1 MLDLNRIYPDCRD
14 NSLKRWGVTFSK
26 RICLVV
32 ALLFTVGAINQAVAE
47 GALYKLDIPAQPLG
61 DALQQL
67 AERADIQ
74 IIYSRSLVADKAAPA
89 LAGNFALESALS
101 SLLIG
106 SGLSYSFS
114 SKDSVVIKAAP
125 VEPES
130 SSGNKSSRTPDQ
142 KQTKGFVL
150 EEVTV
155 TARKREES
163 LQDTPLS
170 VTAISGTELA
180 LSQINSSQDLSNI
193 TPNLS
198 FDSYASASGSN
209 AAASVF
215 IRGIGQTDF
224 VPTTAP
230 GVGIYID
237 GVYMAQSIGAA
248 FDFIEVQRIEVLRGP
263 QGTLFGK
270 NTIGGAVVI
279 HTKKPANEFGGRV
292 EFELGSDNQTN
303 GTFAL
308 DIPISDQLLTQVS
321 GTVRNRDGY
330 VKNIITGRDMGDDDS
345 RGVRF
350 AALFTPSDNLEFFFT
365 ADHTHE
371 RENGAPNVLVGI
383 NDRAPFV
390 AIANAASA
398 GCPVSFPPPQSS
410 PLGNSACANSQ
421 WELAPH
427 KVAANAD
434 LVSELDVY
442 GTALHVDWDLDL
454 LNIKSISSYRKVDS
468 SSRRD
473 GDNTPLTIAHTGDV
487 LQQDQFSQELQF
499 SGTLLDDRLNWMFGL
514 YYFTE
519 EAENPNIVDLSIGSI
534 LSGGEVESR
543 TKAVFSQAT
552 YNLTERLSLTA
563 GLRYTK
569 EKQTFLPDQYALTPY
584 LSPTGL
590 LLPLDQGG
598 SRILPHDTVT
608 NEISETTPMATL
620 SYYVT
625 DELMTYVSYSEG
637 FKNGGFHQRIP
648 APLPEVPTFGPEFAD
663 VWEVGF
669 KYTKDWLRINGSIFN
684 TDYTDI
690 QTVVRRGFAPVTI
703 NAGDARIN
711 GFELEGSIVPT
722 PNWYFMFGVGYLD
735 AKYINIPTEVLNNNT
750 INKSSEL
757 TNTPEWSTNFRAAY
771 SKDVGELGSLT
782 LRLDWIYRSS
792 AFKTTNNASYLEQQ
806 SYNLLNAAI
815 IFEDPS
821 QDWRIMLAGKNLH
834 DEIYLINGADSLG
847 TAQGVADGAFS
858 RGREWTLSISR
869 NF

>member
-350 AALFTPSDNLEFFFT
+350 AALFTPSDNLEFFF
-365 ADHTHE
+365 
-371 RENGAPNVLVGI
+371 
-383 NDRAPFV
+383 DRAVGVFYSV
-390 AIANAASA
+390 GGLGANRNR
-398 GCPVSFPPPQSS
+398 VR
-410 PLGNSACANSQ
+410 
-421 WELAPH
+421 
-427 KVAANAD
+427 
-434 LVSELDVY
+434 
-442 GTALHVDWDLDL
+442 
-454 LNIKSISSYRKVDS
+454 II
-468 SSRRD
+468 
-473 GDNTPLTIAHTGDV
+473 
-487 LQQDQFSQELQF
+487 
-499 SGTLLDDRLNWMFGL
+499 
-514 YYFTE
+514 
-519 EAENPNIVDLSIGSI
+519 
-534 LSGGEVESR
+534 
-543 TKAVFSQAT
+543 AVF
-552 YNLTERLSLTA
+552 
-563 GLRYTK
+563 
-569 EKQTFLPDQYALTPY
+569 
-584 LSPTGL
+584 
-590 LLPLDQGG
+590 
-598 SRILPHDTVT
+598 
-608 NEISETTPMATL
+608 
-620 SYYVT
+620 
-625 DELMTYVSYSEG
+625 
-637 FKNGGFHQRIP
+637 
-648 APLPEVPTFGPEFAD
+648 
-663 VWEVGF
+663 
-669 KYTKDWLRINGSIFN
+669 
-684 TDYTDI
+684 
-690 QTVVRRGFAPVTI
+690 
-703 NAGDARIN
+703 
-711 GFELEGSIVPT
+711 
-722 PNWYFMFGVGYLD
+722 
-735 AKYINIPTEVLNNNT
+735 
-750 INKSSEL
+750 
-757 TNTPEWSTNFRAAY
+757 
-771 SKDVGELGSLT
+771 
-782 LRLDWIYRSS
+782 
-792 AFKTTNNASYLEQQ
+792 
-806 SYNLLNAAI
+806 
-815 IFEDPS
+815 
-821 QDWRIMLAGKNLH
+821 
-834 DEIYLINGADSLG
+834 
-847 TAQGVADGAFS
+847 
-858 RGREWTLSISR
+858 
-869 NF
+869 